1 MEAKKE
7 SIILPTGNI
16 PIFFLSKFGKL
27 YKFKK
32 KNLYMGWKMVV
43 VCWNIADP
51 PQEKLAMAIVQ
62 GGK

>member
-1 MEAKKE
+1 MKY
-7 SIILPTGNI
+7 PN
-16 PIFFLSKFGKL
+16 FFPFKIWQVVQV
-27 YKFKK
+27 FKK

-43 VCWNIADP
+43 VSCNIADH